1 MRPDQRIVVSFP
13 LSELWDER
21 GPVAATR
28 GRRLGRVE
36 IAALLTSGPIQFVVA
51 NGAAPLQWISIDDR
65 FTFWKD
71 EVKPRV
77 VPADAEGFYLEDY
90 PGEYCYLAT
99 EWTRSIAGPA
109 VVLLECHH

>member
-1 MRPDQRIVVSFP
+1 MRPDQRIVVSLP

-28 GRRLGRVE
+28 GRRLGREE
-36 IAALLTSGPIQFVVA
+36 IAGLLTAATIQFVVA
-51 NGAAPLQWISIDDR
+51 NGGEPLRWISIGDR
-65 FTFWKD
+65 FTFWKK

-77 VPADAEGFYLEDY
+77 VPAASDRFHLGDY

-99 EWTRSIAGPA
+99 EWTRPVAGPT

>member
-1 MRPDQRIVVSFP
+1 MRPDQRIVVSLP
-13 LSELWDER
+13 LAELWDER

-36 IAALLTSGPIQFVVA
+36 IAGMLTSATIQFVVA
-51 NGAAPLQWISIDDR
+51 NGGGPLRWISIADR

-77 VPADAEGFYLEDY
+77 VPADAEGFFLEDY

-99 EWTRSIAGPA
+99 EWTRSVAGPT

>member
-1 MRPDQRIVVSFP
+1 MRPDQRVVVSIP
-13 LSELWDER
+13 LVELWDER

-36 IAALLTSGPIQFVVA
+36 IAEMLRSVKIQFVVA
-51 NGAAPLQWISIDDR
+51 TGAEPLRWISIDDR
-65 FTFWKD
+65 FTFWTD

-77 VPADAEGFYLEDY
+77 VPADAEAFYLGDY

-99 EWTRSIAGPA
+99 EWTRSAAGPT
-109 VVLLECHH
+109 VILLECHH

>member
-1 MRPDQRIVVSFP
+1 M
-13 LSELWDER
+13 
-21 GPVAATR
+21 
-28 GRRLGRVE
+28 
-36 IAALLTSGPIQFVVA
+36 LTSATIQFVVA
-51 NGAAPLQWISIDDR
+51 NGGGPLRWISIADR

-77 VPADAEGFYLEDY
+77 VPADAEGFFLEDY

-99 EWTRSIAGPA
+99 EWTRSVAGPT